1 MGRAILCE
9 GQVHKV
15 VCVCVSA
22 RNAAL
27 TDGSGIW
34 GDFKAAETT
43 HRHPTQLVGCK
54 AGFTDASFGHFLAQ
68 MLHVTVLSNV
78 IRINLGVPDLDHMYD
93 MQHNK
98 LG

>member
-1 MGRAILCE
+1 
-9 GQVHKV
+9 
-15 VCVCVSA
+15 VCVSA

-34 GDFKAAETT
+34 GDFKAAEMT